1 MSLGMLG
8 KYERLDV
15 LGRGVSGIVYLAKDT
30 LLNRQVALKEVDVQ
44 AGDLRRF
51 LEEARVMDRL
61 RHHNIVRVNGVDR
74 IDDKVVIDMEYVRG
88 KNLQELLRSSGP
100 LDIPCAV
107 DITIQILEGLN
118 YAHSMQTVHR
128 DIKPANILISSDG
141 VVKLADFGLAEILTT
156 NAYAGGAGTYA
167 YMAPEDFAEE
177 NRSDSQSDI
186 WAVGVTLFEML
197 TGERPFNVTNPK
209 SPFAWKRSLENEIAT
224 PLDQLVPFAPSSLC
238 RVVAR
243 SLMRDKELRYTTA
256 ADFLSDLREVQQLL
270 PAADTRFYTE
280 QSATSPI
287 DGLDARYQDL
297 AVGSDTSLVDRT
309 VASPVIVQATAVDS
323 SPVTA
328 STQPDIEAAPSQSGG
343 VRSFFRRQATL
354 SASHGSVDFGAV
366 RSGENRS
373 TNITVRTSGLRGA
386 VGGAVEVTYPEAYT
400 GQRWV
405 QSNPLNFDQKRQ
417 KITITADT
425 DGLAPDDTYEA
436 QVKIETLAGGINV
449 PVQLTVIRP
458 RPHFREIAIWFVPL
472 LATVGAPAMITAIMG
487 SAHRN
492 LAPPA
497 AASSLGLG
505 LILLI
510 ITIASDVG
518 IAERFCCAA
527 LMALMCCVLGSDTA
541 AVNRFGYNGQLDSG
555 MRAAAEIGLGFGAL
569 VVAQLFTAR
578 RWKVWCVI
586 LAAIGLV
593 IAGMCYNISSN

>member
-1 MSLGMLG
+1 M
-8 KYERLDV
+8 
-15 LGRGVSGIVYLAKDT
+15 
-30 LLNRQVALKEVDVQ
+30 
-44 AGDLRRF
+44 
-51 LEEARVMDRL
+51 
-61 RHHNIVRVNGVDR
+61 
-74 IDDKVVIDMEYVRG
+74 
-88 KNLQELLRSSGP
+88 
-100 LDIPCAV
+100 
-107 DITIQILEGLN
+107 
-118 YAHSMQTVHR
+118 
-128 DIKPANILISSDG
+128 
-141 VVKLADFGLAEILTT
+141 
-156 NAYAGGAGTYA
+156 
-167 YMAPEDFAEE
+167 
-177 NRSDSQSDI
+177 
-186 WAVGVTLFEML
+186 
-197 TGERPFNVTNPK
+197 
-209 SPFAWKRSLENEIAT
+209 
-224 PLDQLVPFAPSSLC
+224 
-238 RVVAR
+238 
-243 SLMRDKELRYTTA
+243 
-256 ADFLSDLREVQQLL
+256 
-270 PAADTRFYTE
+270 
-280 QSATSPI
+280 
-287 DGLDARYQDL
+287 
-297 AVGSDTSLVDRT
+297 
-309 VASPVIVQATAVDS
+309 
-323 SPVTA
+323 
-328 STQPDIEAAPSQSGG
+328 
-343 VRSFFRRQATL
+343 
-354 SASHGSVDFGAV
+354 
-366 RSGENRS
+366 
-373 TNITVRTSGLRGA
+373 
-386 VGGAVEVTYPEAYT
+386 EVTYPEAYT

-586 LAAIGLV
+586 LAAIGLETRNPV
-593 IAGMCYNISSN
+593 RHQAHHEKHVGGIRRHGGSMRNSSSGEKRGGGAPGFLSCSIRVCE